1 MQRVRRG
8 LDVASLTCMYMQ
20 IDCMVLECRSKNTRV
35 LCDMVV
41 MCGMNVLGGVV
52 ALIGSREDGASG

>member
-20 IDCMVLECRSKNTRV
+20 IDCMVLECRSKDTRV
-35 LCDMVV
+35 SYDMVV
-41 MCGMNVLGGVV
+41 VCGMKVLGGVV
-52 ALIGSREDGASG
+52 ALIGFREDGASG

>member
-1 MQRVRRG
+1 
-8 LDVASLTCMYMQ
+8 MYMQ

-35 LCDMVV
+35 SCDMVV